1 MIPATLVLAII
12 PEICSDIIRLDTIP
26 SPADWGPGTVS
37 KEIYLKRSKS
47 LPGTISKVSSTGIIT
62 KKT

>member
-12 PEICSDIIRLDTIP
+12 PEFCSDIIRLDTIL

-37 KEIYLKRSKS
+37 KE
-47 LPGTISKVSSTGIIT
+47 
-62 KKT
+62 